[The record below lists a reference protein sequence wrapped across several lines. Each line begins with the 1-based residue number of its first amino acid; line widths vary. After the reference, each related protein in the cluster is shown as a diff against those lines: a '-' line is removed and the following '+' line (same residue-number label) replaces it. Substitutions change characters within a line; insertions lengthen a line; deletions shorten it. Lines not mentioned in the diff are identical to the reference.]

1 MHLFT
6 YLCAEFNDKV
16 GPGNLLVLYGY
27 TSANIG
33 MFSLWH
39 IRFLYT
45 LNIKRKLIALGRENE
60 NTKRE
65 KKNGKNVCDTRSE
78 GSGNGSYPVDG
89 SSKRYWRKWH
99 LERYARNFVQ

>member
-6 YLCAEFNDKV
+6 YLCAGFNDKV
-16 GPGNLLVLYGY
+16 GPGNLLGLYGY

-45 LNIKRKLIALGRENE
+45 LI
-60 NTKRE
+60 
-65 KKNGKNVCDTRSE
+65 
-78 GSGNGSYPVDG
+78 
-89 SSKRYWRKWH
+89 
-99 LERYARNFVQ
+99 